1 MSMKILY
8 AGSPQA
14 SQLTLS
20 MLYERQKECGFEIA
34 GVLSNPPSA
43 KGRHKEL
50 IPTSVD
56 RRGTHRLHW
65 KKIFLFSRQ
74 NILIKSV
81 EMAFYRWELTF
92 LSVLP
97 MGIFLVLN
105 F

>member
-1 MSMKILY
+1 MKILY

-50 IPTSVD
+50 IPTSVASFA
-56 RRGTHRLHW
+56 LE
-65 KKIFLFSRQ
+65 K
-74 NILIKSV
+74 NIPLLNNSFPV
-81 EMAFYRWELTF
+81 
-92 LSVLP
+92 LSYVSIIL
-97 MGIFLVLN
+97 L
-105 F
+105 